1 MSSFLELKDLKVHFP
16 IRGGIFNTIQDWVY
30 AVDGVDMII
39 EEGKTYGLVGESGSG
54 KTTIGKAIIG
64 LEPITSG
71 QVLYNGV
78 DVTNKARSRKSEY
91 ADYNKDIQMIFQDS
105 TSSLNPK
112 KRIRDIIAEPMR
124 NYFNYTDAEEM
135 NEVIRLLEIVGLN
148 EDAIYRYPHEF
159 SGGQRQ
165 RIGVARAVASSPKLI
180 IADEPTSALDLSV
193 QAQVLNFMRRIQDE
207 YGLSYLFISHDLSV
221 VKYMADDIAIMHRG
235 RFVERGLKEKIFEDP
250 QHIYTRRLLSAIPQI
265 DALNRDKHKAERQ
278 AVERAYQEQQ
288 NQYYA
293 ETGRVYD
300 LQTFDDNH
308 WVALNPKDIAH
319 SSNSSVNEQS
329 EGGN

>member
-1 MSSFLELKDLKVHFP
+1 MAEFLELKDLEVHFP

-30 AVDGVDMII
+30 AVDGVNMII

-64 LEPITSG
+64 LEDATDG
-71 QVLYNGV
+71 QVIYNGTN
-78 DVTNKARSRKSEY
+78 VTNKARSRGQEY
-91 ADYNKDIQMIFQDS
+91 IDYNRDIQMIFQDS

-124 NYFNYTDAEEM
+124 NYFNYTDQEERD
-135 NEVIRLLEIVGLN
+135 EVVRLLEIVGLN
-148 EDAIYRYPHEF
+148 EDAVYRYPHEF

-165 RIGVARAVASSPKLI
+165 RIGVARAVASNPKLI

-193 QAQVLNFMRRIQDE
+193 QAQVLNFMKDIQKE

-221 VKYMADDIAIMHRG
+221 VKHMADDIAIMHRG
-235 RFVERGLKEKIFEDP
+235 RFVERGAKNKIFNNP
-250 QHIYTRRLLSAIPQI
+250 QHIYTKRLLSAIPQI
-265 DALNRDKHKAERQ
+265 DPLNREEHKAER
-278 AVERAYQEQQ
+278 RAIEKEYHEQQ
-288 NQYYA
+288 IGYYD
-293 ETGRVYD
+293 ENGRVYD
-300 LQTFDDNH
+300 LQAIEEDH
-308 WVALNPKDIAH
+308 WAALKPGQFASDQH
-319 SSNSSVNEQS
+319 VVTDQQ